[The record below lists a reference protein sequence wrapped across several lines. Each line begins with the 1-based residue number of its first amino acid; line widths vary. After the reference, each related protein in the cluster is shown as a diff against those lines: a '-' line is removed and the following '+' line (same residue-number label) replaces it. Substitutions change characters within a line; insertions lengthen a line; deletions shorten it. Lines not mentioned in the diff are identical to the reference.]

1 MKGKITAVLFI
12 VVFTLIAAVVVTFLT
27 ARDIQPDLVE
37 TTEAPSESSGVVVI
51 VPSADVSA
59 PVSTP
64 ASTPAST
71 PTATSAPVQ
80 TPAPTPTPAATS
92 APGVSLGS
100 GSFSS
105 DTQAKLNIRADW
117 SAQTSGS
124 GQAEITVKVSLDSY
138 SIHLKAV
145 PNSVNISLGGQYVS
159 LDAPAIEYDGNA
171 LLNTVLA
178 TKTFTVDLPAGSS
191 KSYTLAVEWQF
202 GGTYGDVSI
211 PVIECGG
218 SIALSR

>member
-64 ASTPAST
+64 VSTPAST

-105 DTQAKLNIRADW
+105 DTQAKLNIRAD
-117 SAQTSGS
+117 
-124 GQAEITVKVSLDSY
+124 
-138 SIHLKAV
+138 
-145 PNSVNISLGGQYVS
+145 
-159 LDAPAIEYDGNA
+159 
-171 LLNTVLA
+171 
-178 TKTFTVDLPAGSS
+178 
-191 KSYTLAVEWQF
+191 
-202 GGTYGDVSI
+202 
-211 PVIECGG
+211 
-218 SIALSR
+218 